1 MLIDEIDKRQ
11 LIAMSE
17 KRNAQSGLPWSK
29 IFYRSYRR
37 LSWS

>member
-17 KRNAQSGLPWSK
+17 KRNAQPGLPGGK
-29 IFYRSYRR
+29 IVIVHTGD
-37 LSWS
+37 